1 MELRLTIVWNVVA
14 YFPDDQSLAITH
26 YTHCS
31 RSLTTGHDTPAR
43 VMSGLWIFRVTLQY
57 FVTATLGHFSPGYHH
72 RVESIKLAKNVH
84 GGITSDVE
92 TRGPYPPIRSQMWAD
107 LTSQRQ
113 GWKPGED
120 YACRQISEE
129 WEADGW
135 WEVPTLTRGLRAR
148 HRLTPSFGEF
158 LHAIISDSNTDNTSP
173 MVFSVIQLLSL
184 LFSLELQTEGGN
196 DIPVPEEAR
205 ETRETYCHGS
215 WGRGRRGENNQFCFP
230 VLSPP

>member
-31 RSLTTGHDTPAR
+31 WSLTTGHDTPAR
-43 VMSGLWIFRVTLQY
+43 VMSGLWIFRVTLRY
-57 FVTATLGHFSPGYHH
+57 FVTATRGHFSPGYHH

-92 TRGPYPPIRSQMWAD
+92 WRGNTHQSGDRCEQIWPVRGKAENPERIM
-107 LTSQRQ
+107 
-113 GWKPGED
+113 
-120 YACRQISEE
+120 CRQISEE

-148 HRLTPSFGEF
+148 HRLTPSVGEF
-158 LHAIISDSNTDNTSP
+158 
-173 MVFSVIQLLSL
+173 F
-184 LFSLELQTEGGN
+184 
-196 DIPVPEEAR
+196 
-205 ETRETYCHGS
+205 TR
-215 WGRGRRGENNQFCFP
+215 NNIRFKHW
-230 VLSPP
+230 